1 MRGTPKRGREC
12 RLSVDVN
19 HHGHELAVLFLSH
32 GGVAMRA
39 ACPPQAAVNLL
50 VVAAYKWPGSGD
62 GNRFR
67 GGAPGPTRRYKV
79 SGFEL
84 VAGTLALHAAAP
96 PRRILRA
103 CG

>member
-1 MRGTPKRGREC
+1 MQAERGREPS
-12 RLSVDVN
+12 RTRAGRAFSVARRRGD
-19 HHGHELAVLFLSH
+19 AR
-32 GGVAMRA
+32 GV
-39 ACPPQAAVNLL
+39 CPPQAAVNLL